1 MRKYIFSVVA
11 IVWTIAITV
20 LSLIQI
26 KGPQAFHFS
35 YADKVM
41 HIIIYCSLTLTWFF
55 AFSRGITNEFLQKN
69 ALMAS
74 AVVCFIYGIAVEVMQ
89 ETLVTT
95 RQGDWQDALANT
107 IGIILAIFIIKW
119 FIAKYIKLKT
129 HN

>member
-1 MRKYIFSVVA
+1 VRKYIFSVVA
-11 IVWTIAITV
+11 IAWTIAITV

-41 HIIIYCSLTLTWFF
+41 HIIIYFSLTVTWYF
-55 AFSRGITNEFLQKN
+55 AFSRGITNEVLKKN
-69 ALMAS
+69 ALIVS
-74 AVVCFIYGIAVEVMQ
+74 GIVCFIYGIAVEIMQ

-107 IGIILAIFIIKW
+107 IGIILAINCYFC
-119 FIAKYIKLKT
+119 
-129 HN
+129 